1 MPSSFKELGSVPV
14 LAVLVLAVLGGSCVP
29 VPVAVAVPVAP
40 APAPVLVTQEGFEMN
55 ASRPGADYRALDI
68 APHPEICRNAC
79 LGEAP
84 CVAFTYVAPGLEG
97 PSARCRLKRA
107 VPPLVADACCV
118 SGIKPP
124 PPPPVPAPPPAQAP
138 PPPVAVAPPAVA
150 PPPPPVAVAPP
161 PPRVVRPFENRIAR
175 PGGDY
180 RSFELPAANP
190 EMCREMCYHETRC
203 RAFTYVH
210 PNVQGP
216 YARCSLKGAVTPP
229 VSNQCCISGLK

>member
-1 MPSSFKELGSVPV
+1 M
-14 LAVLVLAVLGGSCVP
+14 
-29 VPVAVAVPVAP
+29 
-40 APAPVLVTQEGFEMN
+40 
-55 ASRPGADYRALDI
+55 
-68 APHPEICRNAC
+68 
-79 LGEAP
+79 
-84 CVAFTYVAPGLEG
+84 
-97 PSARCRLKRA
+97 
-107 VPPLVADACCV
+107 
-118 SGIKPP
+118 
-124 PPPPVPAPPPAQAP
+124 
-138 PPPVAVAPPAVA
+138 
-150 PPPPPVAVAPP
+150 AVAPP

-190 EMCREMCYHETRC
+190 EMCREMCYHEARC

>member
-1 MPSSFKELGSVPV
+1 MPSSFKEPGG
-14 LAVLVLAVLGGSCVP
+14 VLVLALLGWSCAP
-29 VPVAVAVPVAP
+29 VPVAVGVTVPVAP
-40 APAPVLVTQEGFEMN
+40 APAPVVVTREGFEMN

-68 APHPEICRNAC
+68 APQPEICRNAC
-79 LGEAP
+79 LAEAP
-84 CVAFTYVAPGLEG
+84 CVAFTYVAPGVEG

-118 SGIKPP
+118 SGIRPPAPP
-124 PPPPVPAPPPAQAP
+124 PPAPVPAPPLARASP
-138 PPPVAVAPPAVA
+138 PPPAA

-190 EMCREMCYHETRC
+190 EMCREMCYHEARC

>member
-1 MPSSFKELGSVPV
+1 MPSSFKEPGGV
-14 LAVLVLAVLGGSCVP
+14 LAPAALVLAVLGGSCVP
-29 VPVAVAVPVAP
+29 VPVAVGVAVPVAP

-79 LGEAP
+79 LAEAP

-97 PSARCRLKRA
+97 PTARCRLKRA

-124 PPPPVPAPPPAQAP
+124 PPPPV
-138 PPPVAVAPPAVA
+138 VVAPPAQA

-216 YARCSLKGAVTPP
+216 YARCTLKGAVTPP